1 MMMAERRKVTE
12 MIAFSG
18 LGNTNI
24 KNVTLK
30 LRGAAQ
36 TTAELREG
44 QKTSV
49 WSYVAGLCQDA
60 NRVQRKESPEEHVT
74 VDKTQEDK
82 NI

>member
-1 MMMAERRKVTE
+1 MTE

-36 TTAELREG
+36 TTTELREG
-44 QKTSV
+44 QRTSV
-49 WSYVAGLCQDA
+49 WSYAAGLCQDA
-60 NRVQRKESPEEHVT
+60 NRVQRKESPEECVT
-74 VDKTQEDK
+74 VDKTREDR
-82 NI
+82 NV

>member
-36 TTAELREG
+36 TTAELRKG
-44 QKTSV
+44 QRTSV
-49 WSYVAGLCQDA
+49 
-60 NRVQRKESPEEHVT
+60 
-74 VDKTQEDK
+74 
-82 NI
+82 